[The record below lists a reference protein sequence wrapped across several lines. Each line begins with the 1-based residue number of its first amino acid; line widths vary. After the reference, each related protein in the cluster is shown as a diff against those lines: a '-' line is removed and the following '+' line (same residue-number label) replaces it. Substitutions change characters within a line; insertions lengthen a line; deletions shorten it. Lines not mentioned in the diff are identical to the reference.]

1 MSDANNHLRPSTN
14 ASMADSD
21 KTATQ
26 SHAPSIVDKPG
37 VPQTVAPSTEAAVL
51 ATDPMAAGEK
61 HAVDANTLRRDS
73 QVSVSDE
80 EDGFVYP
87 KGLKLAAITTAL
99 CLSVFCMALV
109 CHLRCCLHIAAMRQP
124 LRTHADRF

>member
-26 SHAPSIVDKPG
+26 SRAPSVVDKPG
-37 VPQTVAPSTEAAVL
+37 VVQTVAPSTEAAVL
-51 ATDPMAAGEK
+51 ATEPMVADEK
-61 HAVDANTLRRDS
+61 HTVDANTLRRDS

-109 CHLRCCLHIAAMRQP
+109 CYLRC
-124 LRTHADRF
+124 